1 MIWHDN
7 NKKNHYEKMKKPFN
21 IIFIFNFAFKGI
33 LIILL
38 YFLFLIIF
46 YILSNIIKLPL
57 S

>member
-1 MIWHDN
+1 
-7 NKKNHYEKMKKPFN
+7 MKKPFN

-46 YILSNIIKLPL
+46 YIWSNIIKLSL